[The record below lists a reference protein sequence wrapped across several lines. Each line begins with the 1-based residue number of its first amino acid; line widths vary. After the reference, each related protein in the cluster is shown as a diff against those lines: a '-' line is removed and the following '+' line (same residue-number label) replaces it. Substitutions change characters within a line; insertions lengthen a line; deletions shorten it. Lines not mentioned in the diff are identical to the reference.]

1 MEAPEISVYAGPFDP
16 STVVGTAEGEIET
29 FDYVDGLAGLVPH
42 VRPRHVP
49 LGAPIVLGGWALA
62 SDAAPRRVVAVL
74 DTAQAFEYRGAARPD
89 VTRERRDGLRAV
101 GYRAVVPTDVLRPG
115 MHHVR
120 VYLVGAGGLYDT
132 GAVSF
137 AVYAG
142 ARPELAPV
150 GTAVRVALDQI
161 LDVSADGTVNG
172 VNTAVARGRYALVS
186 GWAMD
191 LGARRAPAGV
201 TATDGEGRR
210 WDAPCAVPRPDIRA
224 VQAGLD
230 DRLGFELVIPTRALP
245 RGRHAV
251 HIAAYRND
259 GAVYARGLDTS
270 VDIAAAER
278 DFPFFVRDVP
288 EVVRARV
295 QLTVAVGGRD
305 GEPVVLGPASRASVP
320 KEAGLTLEGWA
331 LAAGTGAPSAA
342 EEVYVTLS
350 LDDRDVPPHRYPA
363 VAAFRRDRPP
373 RALGT
378 PPVADAWFK
387 ATFTTAGLG
396 CRTYRAELLV
406 VDRARRSAAGA
417 PLGTVTIV
425 RPPRS

>member
-1 MEAPEISVYAGPFDP
+1 MAD
-16 STVVGTAEGEIET
+16 GEIET

-62 SDAAPRRVVAVL
+62 SGPAPWRVVAVV
-74 DTAQAFEYRGAARPD
+74 DAARAFEYRGAARPD
-89 VTRERRDGLRAV
+89 ITRERRDELRAV
-101 GYRAVVPTDVLRPG
+101 GYRAVVPTDFLQPG
-115 MHHVR
+115 THHVR
-120 VYLVGAGGLYDT
+120 VHLVGDDGLYDT

-137 AVYAG
+137 VVYAG

-150 GTAVRVALDQI
+150 GTPVRVALDQI
-161 LDVSADGTVNG
+161 FDVSADGTVNG
-172 VNTAVARGRYALVS
+172 VDTAVARGRYALVS
-186 GWAMD
+186 GWAMN
-191 LGARRAPAGV
+191 LHARRSLAGV

-210 WDAPCAVPRPDIRA
+210 WNAPCSVPRPDIQA
-224 VQAGLD
+224 VQESLD

-251 HIAAYRND
+251 HITAYRDD
-259 GAVYARGLDTS
+259 GAVYARGLDAS
-270 VDIAAAER
+270 IDIAAAER
-278 DFPFFVRDVP
+278 DFPFFVRDIP
-288 EVVRARV
+288 DAVRASA
-295 QLTVAVGGRD
+295 QLTVAVDGRD
-305 GEPVVLGPASRASVP
+305 GEPVVLGPAARASVP
-320 KEAGLTLEGWA
+320 AEAGLTIEGWA
-331 LAAGTGAPSAA
+331 LATGAGAPAAA

-378 PPVADAWFK
+378 PPVGDAWFK
-387 ATFTTAGLG
+387 ASFSTAGLG
-396 CRTYRAELLV
+396 YRSYRAELLV
-406 VDRARRSAAGA
+406 VDRARRTAAGA